1 MIYRVR
7 IDDLMDPSC
16 LELYEK
22 VNEAAPFYR
31 DKEFIFHVHYS
42 ALFFLIF
49 SSWPVELAF
58 F

>member
-22 VNEAAPFYR
+22 VNGAAPFY
-31 DKEFIFHVHYS
+31 KEFVFHVHYS
-42 ALFFLIF
+42 ALFSYFF
-49 SSWPVELAF
+49 SAGLCKF
-58 F
+58 M